1 MYVSAKAD
9 YGMCAVL
16 ELARSYSQDDK
27 ALVTSEHIATE
38 QDIPAKF
45 LEGILRELRHANIV
59 ISRRGPDGGYRL
71 AKPPQEITVA
81 DVVRAL
87 DGPLAAVKGQRPE
100 DVVHPQSS
108 LSDVWI
114 ALRAAMRSVLEE
126 ITIDQALDGKF
137 TPEVKKLI
145 DSPGARQR
153 RLR

>member
-45 LEGILRELRHANIV
+45 LEGILRELRQANIV

>member
-71 AKPPQEITVA
+71 ARPPQEITVA

>member
-45 LEGILRELRHANIV
+45 LEGILRELRQANIV

-71 AKPPQEITVA
+71 ARPPQEITVA

>member
-16 ELARSYSQDDK
+16 ELARSYSHDDK

-71 AKPPQEITVA
+71 ARPPQEITVA